1 MSDFWHGLVNYK
13 PKKTMKAI
21 HRGGYKK
28 VYPEKF
34 AEVREQIQEDIIT
47 FIDSVVPTSSDEY
60 RKNALCQIVVD
71 NFKKLED

>member
-1 MSDFWHGLVNYK
+1 MPEAWYQRRLKARLDLS
-13 PKKTMKAI
+13 MKII

-34 AEVREQIQEDIIT
+34 AEVREQMQEDIICYVEAAGGYKENA
-47 FIDSVVPTSSDEY
+47 D
-60 RKNALCQIVVD
+60 ALCQIVVD